1 MDRRPSLAL
10 RAGGK
15 AGATPGEGP
24 RRHPEPLRCVMR
36 CHEDRQDPLRDVMKC
51 HDRHAHGVYPAA
63 VLGMKTAAP
72 ASLTRLRGGPVLS
85 AGNVSPG
92 CTAALPSP
100 RLSPQAGPGDFR
112 ALRRGPGFTILHVVP
127 SSRFVPLR
135 SVLPAA
141 RLPERRDPDS
151 RVSCAGARARR
162 RAYRGG
168 AVRAPDCP
176 HPPARER
183 IRAQGT
189 RLPSASRVF
198 FRAGADAE
206 DEAASGYRLF
216 LTLYSWKFSIVKL
229 IWRNIS
235 NFSNETPSS
244 IVPSPESGSPGNR
257 GSATRR
263 QCGHAG
269 LASILFTTQTDSRNH

>member
-1 MDRRPSLAL
+1 MSCDVMGRRPSPAL

-15 AGATPGEGP
+15 AGATPGENP

-36 CHEDRQDPLRDVMKC
+36 CHEDRQDLLRDVMEC

-72 ASLTRLRGGPVLS
+72 ASLTRLQGGPVLS

-100 RLSPQAGPGDFR
+100 CLSPQAGRGDFR
-112 ALRRGPGFTILHVVP
+112 APFRRGPGFTILHVVP

-141 RLPERRDPDS
+141 RLPRRRDPDS
-151 RVSCAGARARR
+151 RVSCAGVRARR

-183 IRAQGT
+183 IRAQDA

-235 NFSNETPSS
+235 NF
-244 IVPSPESGSPGNR
+244 
-257 GSATRR
+257 
-263 QCGHAG
+263 
-269 LASILFTTQTDSRNH
+269 